1 MDPLRK
7 ETSMRDGFDPL
18 KSFNRLLE
26 GWWKI
31 AVLAVIGGLLGLS
44 VSFMRPPKYQAEAI
58 FHASIDFTEI
68 NYENMVGEYGDP
80 LVWTQ
85 FEEDLALQVVKRML
99 QAQLDPTYEYALT
112 LDASLNIEDFKK
124 DYQIERYLGN
134 WFLRYRHE
142 DPQIAQEVVNFWA
155 ERGFEALQAA
165 QDSGRAES
173 FVILDLVSQANEPGS
188 PVYHQRNTLVL
199 AGTVAGFLGG
209 ILLVDFSGRYL
220 TPHKQEV

>member
-1 MDPLRK
+1 MQ
-7 ETSMRDGFDPL
+7 DGFDPL
-18 KSFNRLLE
+18 QTFNHLLA

-31 AVLAVIGGLLGLS
+31 AVLAVIGGLLGLGFS
-44 VSFMRPPKYQAEAI
+44 YLRPPKYQAEAV

-99 QAQLDPTYEYALT
+99 QARLDAAYEYALT
-112 LDASLNIEDFKK
+112 LDPDLSKETFEEDT
-124 DYQIERYLGN
+124 QIERYLGN

-142 DPQIAQEVVNFWA
+142 DSRVAQAVVNDWA
-155 ERGFEALQAA
+155 ERGLELLRSA
-165 QDSGRAES
+165 QEDGRAES
-173 FVILDLVSQANEPGS
+173 FVIVDLVSLADEPTS

-199 AGTVAGFLGG
+199 AGSAAGFFLGV
-209 ILLVDFSGRYL
+209 LLVDFSGRFFMRR
-220 TPHKQEV
+220 TQAV

>member
-1 MDPLRK
+1 
-7 ETSMRDGFDPL
+7 MRDGFDPL
-18 KSFNRLLE
+18 KTYNQLLT

-31 AVLAVIGGLLGLS
+31 VALAVIGGLIGLGLS
-44 VSFMRPPKYQAEAI
+44 FIRPPKVQAEAI

-99 QAQLDPTYEYALT
+99 QARMDAAYEYALT
-112 LDASLNIEDFKK
+112 LDPTLSKETFKE

-142 DPQIAQEVVNFWA
+142 DPQVAQEVVNFWA
-155 ERGFEALQAA
+155 ERGLETLQAA
-165 QDSGRAES
+165 QENGQAES
-173 FVILDLVSQANEPGS
+173 FVILDLVSLADLPSS
-188 PVYHQRNTLVL
+188 PIYHQRPKLIL
-199 AGTVAGFLGG
+199 AGAAAGFFIG
-209 ILLVDFSGRYL
+209 ILWVDFAGRSL
-220 TPHKQEV
+220 ENRFGKRQKQEV

>member
-1 MDPLRK
+1 MRDDFDPLR
-7 ETSMRDGFDPL
+7 TM
-18 KSFNRLLE
+18 NHLLA

-31 AVLAVIGGLLGLS
+31 AVLAVIGGLLGLGIS
-44 VSFMRPPKYQAEAI
+44 YLRPPKYQAEAI

-99 QAQLDPTYEYALT
+99 QARLDAAYEYALT
-112 LDASLNIEDFKK
+112 LDPSLTKDTFKD

-134 WFLRYRHE
+134 WFLRYRRT
-142 DPQIAQEVVNFWA
+142 DPQVAQAVVNYWA
-155 ERGFEALQAA
+155 EDGLALLRAA
-165 QDSGRAES
+165 QADGRAES
-173 FVILDLVSQANEPGS
+173 FVILDLVSLADEPTS

-199 AGTVAGFLGG
+199 AGTAAGFFIG
-209 ILLVDFSGRYL
+209 ILLVDFGSRFL
-220 TPHKQEV
+220 KTHKQEV